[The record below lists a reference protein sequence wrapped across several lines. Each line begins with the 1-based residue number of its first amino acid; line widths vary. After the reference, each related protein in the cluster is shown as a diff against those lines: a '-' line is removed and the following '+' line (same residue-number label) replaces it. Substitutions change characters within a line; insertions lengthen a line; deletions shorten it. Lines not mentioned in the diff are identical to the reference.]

1 MPFKKFLSATMLAAM
16 MILPGQAIAGELL
29 VKKQSPHTVAVT
41 LDRLSKI
48 LQSKGLTIFARVDH
62 AAGAQKVGMKMLP
75 TQLLIFG
82 NPKAGTPLMMSNR
95 TIGIDLPLKALAWRD
110 EAGKVWLAY
119 TSPAALKQRYN
130 ITDRDKVFGKIT
142 GALGKLTDAALK
154 AN

>member
-1 MPFKKFLSATMLAAM
+1 MRLKTILSTAALATMLA
-16 MILPGQAIAGELL
+16 LPVQANAEAL
-29 VKKQSPHTVAVT
+29 VTKASPHTVAET
-41 LDRLSKI
+41 LDRLTKI
-48 LQSKGLTIFARVDH
+48 LKSKGLTIFARVDH
-62 AAGAQKVGMKMLP
+62 AAGAEKVGMKMLP

-95 TIGIDLPLKALAWRD
+95 TIGIDLPLKALAWKD
-110 EAGKVWLAY
+110 KAGKVWLAY
-119 TSPAALKQRYN
+119 TSPAELKKRHN